1 MVGRT
6 KPRKLAQGPSDH
18 IGRDYLPL
26 ADLFKTRIFAE
37 LARRGYADLREGHQF
52 VFINIEDEGST
63 LTELAAS
70 AGLSKQ
76 AVHEI
81 VSDLERRGYIKRI
94 PSLQDRRSKL
104 IRTTDKAER
113 AIEAAWDAIAQIERE
128 WKAVLG
134 ATKFKMVRSS
144 LKTLHAFYQEH
155 E

>member
-1 MVGRT
+1 MART
-6 KPRKLAQGPSDH
+6 KRRKLAQGPSDH

-26 ADLFKTRIFAE
+26 NDLFKSRVFAE
-37 LARRGYADLREGHQF
+37 LARRGFGDLREGHQF

-63 LTELAAS
+63 LTELAARG
-70 AGLSKQ
+70 GLSKQ

-81 VSDLERRGYIKRI
+81 VSDLERRGYVERI
-94 PSLQDRRSKL
+94 PSLEDRRSKL

-113 AIEAAWDAIAQIERE
+113 AIETAWDAIAQIERE

-134 ATKFKMVRSS
+134 ATQFKALRSS
-144 LKTLHAFYQEH
+144 LKTLHAFYEEH